1 MSTST
6 PPESVAT
13 CHLPYTFDTRQHGR
27 AAVYALIMVD
37 ILLLLIAVGV
47 GLLTRSATLLFWLP
61 VLLGLLA
68 VALMAAGLFLFRVA
82 GGAFGTVGRV
92 HVTIEPDRLFGITTR
107 THRGTFPTTEFAA
120 IRLDRI
126 GASGTVGV
134 LRIVGKNPR
143 LQITLTV
150 GPYETLH
157 PVADFL
163 CAELN
168 LKKTG
173 TSP

>member
-6 PPESVAT
+6 PPESVAL
-13 CHLPYTFDTRQHGR
+13 HLPYTFDTRKHGR
-27 AAVYALIMVD
+27 AAVYALIIVD
-37 ILLLLIAVGV
+37 ILLLLIAFGT
-47 GLLTRSATLLFWLP
+47 GLVTRSATLLFWLP
-61 VLLGLLA
+61 TLLGLLA
-68 VALMAAGLFLFRVA
+68 VALMAAGLFLFRLA
-82 GGAFGTVGRV
+82 GGALGTVGRV
-92 HVTIEPDRLFGITTR
+92 HVTIEPDRLFGIATR
-107 THRGTFPTTEFAA
+107 THRGTFPTTEFEA